1 MSKLLK
7 KFPNDFDPPVVKNS
21 KGIYIILKNNK
32 KYLDATSGW
41 TSYATLG
48 LSNSQIIKSI
58 TNQMKKFAHIDY
70 NVWKNEKLE
79 ILADRLLKYAK
90 NGIDRVYFGG
100 TSGSD
105 AIDAAMKLSY
115 QIHHD
120 SGNKKK
126 ISYIS
131 RHQSF
136 NGATLHAMSVSELP
150 ILKIYE
156 PLFPKNVYRISQ
168 HNAFKNCLY
177 DTKKNN
183 CVCGKSF
190 RSCMG
195 KMKHENSK
203 TYTDRCVREL
213 EDKILEVGP
222 DNVAAFVGETQL
234 GSLVGDVP
242 PSKTYWKKISKIC
255 KKYNIHLILDEVY
268 CGMGRSGKMFNYLW
282 DDFSPDFVCMG
293 KNMTSGHAPLSAILT
308 KSKFEKIIA
317 KGSGRIQLGHTFQG
331 FSSGIAACYELIN
344 IIEKKKLLK
353 RITDKGQYMMNTLSQ
368 ELCKDK
374 YFKNVRGRGFG
385 FSVEHDTENNHY
397 FALGLQE
404 RLKEKYKIIINSK
417 WHRTSFVPSYLIND
431 KEIDILLN
439 AFIDSFKYL
448 SKNISS
454 RKNISFKKISK
465 SMGGIKIG
473 K

>member
-1 MSKLLK
+1 MSKILR
-7 KFPNDFDPPVVKNS
+7 KFPNDIDPPVVKSS
-21 KGIYIILKNNK
+21 KGAYIILKNNK
-32 KYLDATSGW
+32 KYLDTTSGW

-48 LSNSQIIKSI
+48 LSHPRIIKSV

-70 NVWKNEKLE
+70 NVWKNEKIE
-79 ILADRLLKYAK
+79 ILAEKLLKYARK
-90 NGIDRVYFGG
+90 GIDRVYFGG

-120 SGNKKK
+120 SGNKNK

-156 PLFPKNVYRISQ
+156 PLFPKNVHRISQ
-168 HNAFKNCLY
+168 HNEFKSCQY
-177 DTKKNN
+177 DLKKKN
-183 CVCGKSF
+183 CVCGKNF
-190 RSCMG
+190 GNCMG
-195 KMKHENSK
+195 KMKHENSS
-203 TYTDRCVREL
+203 TYTDRCVKEL
-213 EDKILEVGP
+213 EEKILKLGP
-222 DNVAAFVGETQL
+222 KNVAAFVGETQL

-242 PSKTYWKKISKIC
+242 PSKNYWKKISKVC
-255 KKYNIHLILDEVY
+255 KKYNVHLILDEVY
-268 CGMGRSGKMFNYLW
+268 CGMARSGKMFNYLW

-344 IIEKKKLLK
+344 IIEKNNLLN
-353 RITDKGQYMMNTLSQ
+353 RITKKGNYMMDTLSK
-368 ELCKDK
+368 ELSDDRH
-374 YFKNVRGRGFG
+374 FKNVRVVDMVFQL
-385 FSVEHDTENNHY
+385 SIT
-397 FALGLQE
+397 Q
-404 RLKEKYKIIINSK
+404 KIIIHLHS
-417 WHRTSFVPSYLIND
+417 I
-431 KEIDILLN
+431 
-439 AFIDSFKYL
+439 FK
-448 SKNISS
+448 SV
-454 RKNISFKKISK
+454 
-465 SMGGIKIG
+465 
-473 K
+473 